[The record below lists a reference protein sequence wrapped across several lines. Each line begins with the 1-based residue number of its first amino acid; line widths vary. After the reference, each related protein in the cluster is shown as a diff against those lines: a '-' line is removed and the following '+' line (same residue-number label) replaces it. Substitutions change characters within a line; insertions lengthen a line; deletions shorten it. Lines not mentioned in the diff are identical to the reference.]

1 MRIRARCAR
10 LRGVAP
16 ELAHTMSE
24 SDTPL
29 TILSDIEARV
39 LGCLIEKESTTPEQ
53 YPLTE
58 NAVTVACNQKTSR
71 DPVMDLSPGEVGHA
85 LRQLEQRRL
94 VRSVHGSRAQRYE
107 HRFAEHYGVTA
118 AQQAVLALLLL
129 RGPQT
134 KGELR
139 TRAGRMHAFDDVAAL
154 SDALAPLLEKGFLRR
169 LDPAPGSRAER
180 YEQLLAPGLHGE
192 RESPAAPRSPA
203 DPGRGVGLPPANE
216 PFEGGLGARVEALE
230 NDLATLRRQLAS
242 LAEKLGEALDG

>member
-1 MRIRARCAR
+1 MDELLR
-10 LRGVAP
+10 LEP
-16 ELAHTMSE
+16 T
-24 SDTPL
+24 
-29 TILSDIEARV
+29 EARV
-39 LGCLIEKESTTPEQ
+39 LGVLIEKGLTTPDS
-53 YPLTE
+53 YPLSV
-58 NAVTVACNQKTSR
+58 NAATAGANQKSNR
-71 DPVMDLSPGEVGHA
+71 DPVLDLSESEVAHTLETLV
-85 LRQLEQRRL
+85 LRRYVGR
-94 VRSVHGSRAQRYE
+94 VHPAGSRVEKFR
-107 HRFAEHYGVTA
+107 HNAEERLHVGA
-118 AQQAVLALLLL
+118 AQLAVLAELLL

>member
-16 ELAHTMSE
+16 ELDHTMSE

-134 KGELR
+134 LGELLQR
-139 TRAGRMHAFDDVAAL
+139 SDRLHRFADTDDVSHQIERLATRSPPMAVRLPKAPGQREERVMHLLGGEIDIEAITQNMAQSAPAAARAG
-154 SDALAPLLEKGFLRR
+154 LE
-169 LDPAPGSRAER
+169 
-180 YEQLLAPGLHGE
+180 
-192 RESPAAPRSPA
+192 
-203 DPGRGVGLPPANE
+203 
-216 PFEGGLGARVEALE
+216 ARIEALE
-230 NDLATLRRQLAS
+230 QRVAELEAK
-242 LAEKLGEALDG
+242 LAERV